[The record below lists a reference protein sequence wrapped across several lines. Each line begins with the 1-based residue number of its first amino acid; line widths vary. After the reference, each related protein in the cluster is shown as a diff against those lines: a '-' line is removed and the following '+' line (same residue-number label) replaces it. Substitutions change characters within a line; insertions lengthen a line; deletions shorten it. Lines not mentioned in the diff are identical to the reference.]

1 MNCHRLPS
9 LPGLSFDER
18 LKKNHHVSHSFYY
31 QNGYRMDRTPTVGIG
46 KEPIQETFKDFY
58 SEPIEYVICFKCVI
72 FFSVWYWDRLS
83 LLSGCWSCYTFKG
96 DLYVLET
103 LMLLFGFEYYFL
115 VSNSDGC
122 HSCIHDVEIS
132 SNF

>member
-1 MNCHRLPS
+1 MNCNRLPS

-72 FFSVWYWDRLS
+72 FFFGMVLGQIVFIVW
-83 LLSGCWSCYTFKG
+83 LL
-96 DLYVLET
+96 E
-103 LMLLFGFEYYFL
+103 LLR
-115 VSNSDGC
+115 
-122 HSCIHDVEIS
+122 I
-132 SNF
+132 